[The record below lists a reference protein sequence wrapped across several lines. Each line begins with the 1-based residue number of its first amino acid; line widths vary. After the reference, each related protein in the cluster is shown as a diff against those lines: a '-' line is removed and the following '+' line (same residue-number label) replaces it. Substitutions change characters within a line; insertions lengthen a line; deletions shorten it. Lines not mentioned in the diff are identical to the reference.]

1 MLDNLQPHND
11 MIVGTAVQDQFLRS
25 TQKGDLR
32 IPTKSGEIIIPGYV
46 FPENTLDHNLAG
58 LSPLC
63 NAGCTVTLTATAITV
78 DKDGEILFHNSKL
91 PTDALW
97 YLDFTNNRHM
107 SSALQTIRLDS
118 NAEYVSFTH
127 AVFGSIPVS
136 SFLSAVD
143 QGWLGNYPKI
153 TGRMIR
159 QNPPITRATAMGYL
173 DQTRQGQRSTRQAHA
188 TPLILL

>member
-46 FPENTLDHNLAG
+46 FQENTLDHNLAG
-58 LSPLC
+58 LFPLC

-97 YLDFTNNRHM
+97 CLDFTNTF
-107 SSALQTIRLDS
+107 SACTNLDIIS
-118 NAEYVSFTH
+118 QVKQFFCKSLEMTDL
-127 AVFGSIPVS
+127 GPVS
-136 SFLSAVD
+136 VRINHDEVSI
-143 QGWLGNYPKI
+143 Q
-153 TGRMIR
+153 
-159 QNPPITRATAMGYL
+159 QQRA
-173 DQTRQGQRSTRQAHA
+173 DIQPRH
-188 TPLILL
+188 